1 MAPFSLE
8 SWLVAH
14 ARYTGGQGRH
24 CCHRKSTSFGSG
36 LAGLGSAI
44 TRHSQDLKDYDRATE
59 LERIGGRLI
68 ELPRSEW
75 QMLSSATS
83 VN

>member
-1 MAPFSLE
+1 MK
-8 SWLVAH
+8 
-14 ARYTGGQGRH
+14 G
-24 CCHRKSTSFGSG
+24 
-36 LAGLGSAI
+36 
-44 TRHSQDLKDYDRATE
+44 QDLRDYDLATE

-75 QMLSSATS
+75 QMLASAS